1 MKVLSLLYSL
11 AALGAATPAPSQW
24 QGKRAV
30 AAKQAYAA
38 HTIDQP
44 VRAIALHHS

>member
-1 MKVLSLLYSL
+1 MRVLTLLCSL

-30 AAKQAYAA
+30 AAAPAYAA

-44 VRAIALHHS
+44 V